1 MKKNVVFIPLLALAA
16 IILASCGSTKIPL
29 KEHSPV
35 AVITITGNGQVPW
48 LTDGNDDTEDGT
60 SDGLLSTM
68 VNKLIDGENP
78 EIVTAVDRLDYAND
92 SVFQILPEMTGA
104 EFLPK
109 EDFLTSEAY
118 DDIDSTYFNL
128 LASVKTATGY
138 KDLTAI
144 GAKRTR
150 MLLKGAGAKSGIF
163 LDFTFQKKQLK
174 GNKWNGK
181 FCGLVTLKAKVVNE
195 KGKTI
200 LNKTYVAQTS
210 QVIRIASHKYDK
222 GEFVA
227 TLNEGI
233 DATLRMFAMEFAG
246 TEGASQ
252 ELDEDSVKGQA
263 IALPVR
269 NAPKTDS
276 EEEDLEAEESESA
289 TPATEEAAQ

>member
-16 IILASCGSTKIPL
+16 IIFASCGSTKIPL

-35 AVITITGNGQVPW
+35 AVITITGNAQVPW

-92 SVFQILPEMTGA
+92 SVFQILPDMTGA
-104 EFLPK
+104 EFISK
-109 EDFLTSEAY
+109 EEFLASEAY
-118 DDIDSTYFNL
+118 EDIDSTYFNL

-138 KDLTAI
+138 KDLTAM

-210 QVIRIASHKYDK
+210 EVTRVSSHKYDK
-222 GEFVA
+222 SAFVA
-227 TLNEGI
+227 TLNEAI
-233 DATLRMFAMEFAG
+233 DSTIRMFAMEFAG
-246 TEGASQ
+246 AEGAAP
-252 ELDEDSVKGQA
+252 ELEDDSVKGQA

-269 NAPKTDS
+269 NAPKTEDS
-276 EEEDLEAEESESA
+276 TDEEVEAEAVAPETES
-289 TPATEEAAQ
+289 TAQ

>member
-16 IILASCGSTKIPL
+16 IIFASCGSTKIPL

-35 AVITITGNGQVPW
+35 AVITITGNAQVPW

-92 SVFQILPEMTGA
+92 SVFQILPDMTGA
-104 EFLPK
+104 EFISK
-109 EDFLTSEAY
+109 EEFLASEAY
-118 DDIDSTYFNL
+118 EDIDSTYFNL

-138 KDLTAI
+138 KDLTAM

-210 QVIRIASHKYDK
+210 EVTRVSSHKYDK
-222 GEFVA
+222 GAFVA
-227 TLNEGI
+227 TLNEAI
-233 DATLRMFAMEFAG
+233 DSTIRMFAMEFAG
-246 TEGASQ
+246 TEGAAP
-252 ELDEDSVKGQA
+252 ELEDDSVKGQA

-269 NAPKTDS
+269 NAPKTDG
-276 EEEDLEAEESESA
+276 EVEAEAVAPETES
-289 TPATEEAAQ
+289 TAQ

>member
-1 MKKNVVFIPLLALAA
+1 MKKNVVFIPLLTLAA
-16 IILASCGSTKIPL
+16 IILVSCGSTKIPL
-29 KEHSPV
+29 KDHSPV

-68 VNKLIDGENP
+68 VNKLIDSENP

-109 EDFLTSEAY
+109 EQFLTSEAY
-118 DDIDSTYFNL
+118 DDIDSTYFNIL
-128 LASVKTATGY
+128 SSVKTATGY

-144 GAKRTR
+144 GAKRSR
-150 MLLKGAGAKSGIF
+150 MLLKGAGAKAGIF

-174 GNKWNGK
+174 GNKWNGR

-200 LNKTYVAQTS
+200 LNKSYVAQTS
-210 QVIRIASHKYDK
+210 EVMRVSSHKYDK
-222 GEFVA
+222 SAFVS

-233 DATLRMFAMEFAG
+233 DSTLRMFAMDF
-246 TEGASQ
+246 TGADGSNS
-252 ELDEDSVKGQA
+252 ELDEDSVQGQA

-269 NAPKTDS
+269 NTQKTETEDS
-276 EEEDLEAEESESA
+276 ANEGAELEPEA
-289 TPATEEAAQ
+289 PATEAAAQ